1 MCGCGLGLSA
11 GIDDDDDADH
21 IPSRDE
27 VMMLSSWNPSQQMGS
42 SPTTLDYSL
51 LVCRVCPHQ
60 SVPTIIGGNRA
71 VRALGSTG

>member
-1 MCGCGLGLSA
+1 MCGCGLGLLA
-11 GIDDDDDADH
+11 GRLDDDKDN

-42 SPTTLDYSL
+42 SPTILDYSL
-51 LVCRVCPHQ
+51 LVRGVSTHR
-60 SVPTIIGGNRA
+60 SLPTIIGGNRA